1 MVCPSDVVPVLK
13 KQYFMLLLLDAVLA
27 VEDVSG

>member
-13 KQYFMLLLLDAVLA
+13 EQYFMLLLLLLDAAVL
-27 VEDVSG
+27 GKC